1 VPASRYALAPDANG
15 RALLLVSDSKHG
27 FRGLP
32 DGLVLN
38 LIRSSIDPDPW
49 PEIGHHT
56 IRLGLAVTSD
66 SGDEPGQTAD
76 RFCQV
81 LQALPLAQ
89 AQHGSWPLSQSLF
102 RLSGSAIRLVAL
114 KSAEDGDGLIVRLAS
129 LSDQPETAE
138 LTFWQAPA
146 RAIAQNLLEEA
157 LPDDLPVLIDGRTVR
172 FQLAPRRLQTLR
184 ISW

>member
-1 VPASRYALAPDANG
+1 M
-15 RALLLVSDSKHG
+15 
-27 FRGLP
+27 
-32 DGLVLN
+32 
-38 LIRSSIDPDPW
+38 
-49 PEIGHHT
+49 
-56 IRLGLAVTSD
+56 TSD

-146 RAIAQNLLEEA
+146 RAIVQNLLEEA
-157 LPDDLPVLIDGRTVR
+157 LPDDLPVLIDGRVVR
-172 FQLAPRRLQTLR
+172 IQLAPRRLQTMR